1 MEYITIYTLDKQ
13 YFALNRRFT
22 IVKYTKQEK
31 LDIGRR
37 IYDSEI
43 TRYQAAELYKIC
55 EGTAR
60 TYMRM
65 YRDANNLPAKNCK
78 QQKCNI
84 IRPDSP
90 ALSAN
95 TDDYQSMTKEEL
107 IRELLK
113 ARIAEARLKKG
124 YAVKGDGTVILYGN
138 KNTK

>member
-1 MEYITIYTLDKQ
+1 M
-13 YFALNRRFT
+13 
-22 IVKYTKQEK
+22 KYTKQEN

-90 ALSAN
+90 ALSGN
-95 TDDYQSMTKEEL
+95 TDDFQSMTKEEL

-138 KNTK
+138 KNTKQYQSFPENFQ

>member
-1 MEYITIYTLDKQ
+1 MVISIHAPLRERHIYPTH
-13 YFALNRRFT
+13 N
-22 IVKYTKQEK
+22 
-31 LDIGRR
+31 
-37 IYDSEI
+37 
-43 TRYQAAELYKIC
+43 
-55 EGTAR
+55 
-60 TYMRM
+60 
-65 YRDANNLPAKNCK
+65 NCK

-84 IRPDSP
+84 IRPDSQ

-124 YAVKGDGTVILYGN
+124 YAVEGDGTVILYGN

>member
-1 MEYITIYTLDKQ
+1 MDYFLFNFSGVQFHYTM
-13 YFALNRRFT
+13 
-22 IVKYTKQEK
+22 
-31 LDIGRR
+31 
-37 IYDSEI
+37 S
-43 TRYQAAELYKIC
+43 
-55 EGTAR
+55 
-60 TYMRM
+60 
-65 YRDANNLPAKNCK
+65 PKNCK

-95 TDDYQSMTKEEL
+95 TDDFQSMTKEEL

-124 YAVKGDGTVILYGN
+124 YAVKGDGTVILYGK